1 MLIIFITPNTS
12 VSPEAIKAY
21 TPPVKMPVMIA
32 STTMIPMVIY
42 FPGIEICRRRRTPRR
57 ITQAHPDRL
66 GRERERGTGAA
77 CQAGRYPSPRACL
90 ARGRRN
96 AMASLASETQE
107 RSSTG
112 HLGYLTPVDLSA
124 TGPGTL

>member
-42 FPGIEICRRRRTPRR
+42 FPGIEVCRRRRTPRH
-57 ITQAHPDRL
+57 IAQAHPDRL

-90 ARGRRN
+90 PAWHAVDETLWPVWLRKLRRV
-96 AMASLASETQE
+96 
-107 RSSTG
+107 RR
-112 HLGYLTPVDLSA
+112 LGS
-124 TGPGTL
+124 GIHRHQ